1 MRLRAE
7 AYLRKFWG
15 PDLQYGKRKAYFQNA

>member
-7 AYLRKFWG
+7 VYLRKFCR